1 MSVHTADIAAAFEE
15 IADPLSIQSATAFR
29 VRAYRRAAHASL
41 PGIGVDLASKIGEL
55 VRTGELSALLRLRRE
70 VPPGAPDLLSLPGLG
85 PVHVRT
91 LVRALQ
97 IRDPAALRRV
107 LATARLAGVRG
118 FGPALRGRLEQA
130 LTRPASETARRLPLS
145 QAAQYAEPLRDF
157 LAAVPGVERAEIVG
171 SYRRGRDM
179 AGDLDA
185 LLCAPAAADP
195 IGGAAG
201 LLRSWCA
208 ERLGPDESRGRAA

>member
-91 LVRALQ
+91 LVSALQ

-107 LATARLAGVRG
+107 LAAARLAGVRVS
-118 FGPALRGRLEQA
+118 GRRCGDGSSRRSRVPRVR
-130 LTRPASETARRLPLS
+130 RPVGCRCRRLRNMPS
-145 QAAQYAEPLRDF
+145 P
-157 LAAVPGVERAEIVG
+157 
-171 SYRRGRDM
+171 
-179 AGDLDA
+179 
-185 LLCAPAAADP
+185 
-195 IGGAAG
+195 
-201 LLRSWCA
+201 
-208 ERLGPDESRGRAA
+208 

>member
-91 LVRALQ
+91 LVS
-97 IRDPAALRRV
+97 
-107 LATARLAGVRG
+107 ARCRFAI
-118 FGPALRGRLEQA
+118 
-130 LTRPASETARRLPLS
+130 RRLCAGS
-145 QAAQYAEPLRDF
+145 LRPHVWP
-157 LAAVPGVERAEIVG
+157 ACGVSGRRCGGGSSRRSRVPRVRRPVG
-171 SYRRGRDM
+171 CRCRR
-179 AGDLDA
+179 
-185 LLCAPAAADP
+185 
-195 IGGAAG
+195 
-201 LLRSWCA
+201 LRNMPS
-208 ERLGPDESRGRAA
+208 P